1 MVEKTN
7 SFTELLIRFIEM
19 KKLSLIIFLL
29 SIMSPSAKAQ
39 KAKIDSVHKKNSAGI
54 EFTCAP
60 HFISELGNG
69 YPIFPEFELQYE
81 RKICPKTFLS
91 IGVVYPYEYDDY
103 WHSYSFE
110 YELPNSFNKGDVKIR
125 VGLDYK
131 MKLFKQFYFA
141 PSLDFYWIREH
152 FRSFHNPHIDE
163 FTLRKVISAGPDLQ
177 FEYRTKRI
185 SIQTS
190 LLAFSYGLE
199 FPFNTWTK
207 KYSVWSQNDISR
219 LHKVFSLGFHYNF

>member
-1 MVEKTN
+1 M
-7 SFTELLIRFIEM
+7 S
-19 KKLSLIIFLL
+19 LSAIT
-29 SIMSPSAKAQ
+29 Q
-39 KAKIDSVHKKNSAGI
+39 KAKTDSIQKKNSVGI
-54 EFTCAP
+54 EFTCVP
-60 HFISELGNG
+60 HFISGLS
-69 YPIFPEFELQYE
+69 YAYVFIPEFELSYE
-81 RKICPKTFLS
+81 RKICSKAYLS
-91 IGVVYPYEYDDY
+91 LGLVYPYYYDDY

-110 YELPNSFNKGDVKIR
+110 YDLPNSFNKGDIKIR
-125 VGLDYK
+125 LGVDCK
-131 MKLFKQFYFA
+131 MKLFKHFYFS

-152 FRSFHNPHIDE
+152 YLSFHNPHIDE
-163 FTLRKVISAGPDLQ
+163 FTFRKVISAGPDLQ